1 VITGILNLLIN
12 TAAISN
18 LIGSRCYVNKAPQKA
33 ALPYVVLTQLNSEE
47 FLSLDATT
55 STLRSI
61 VIDVDCKG
69 RTFPETESLANAVKT
84 RLTDYSGAAG
94 SFTVGATIFNSESH
108 DYEPATDGSDNGVF
122 AITLDYDIMFNP

>member
-1 VITGILNLLIN
+1 MITGILNLMIN
-12 TAAISN
+12 TAAIST
-18 LIGSRCYVNKAPQKA
+18 LIGTRCYINKAPQKA
-33 ALPYVVLTQLNSEE
+33 ALPYLILTQLNSEE
-47 FLSLDATT
+47 FLSLDNTT

-61 VIDVDCKG
+61 VIDIDCKG
-69 RTFPETESLANAVKT
+69 RTFPETESLANAVKA

-94 SFTVGATIFNSESH
+94 GYTVGASIFNSESH

>member
-12 TAAISN
+12 TLAISN

-33 ALPYVVLTQLNSEE
+33 ALPYIVLTQLNSEE

-94 SFTVGATIFNSESH
+94 GFTVGATIFNSESH

-122 AITLDYDIMFNP
+122 AITLDYDIIFNP

>member
-12 TAAISN
+12 TLAISN

-33 ALPYVVLTQLNSEE
+33 ALPYIVLTQLNSEE

-94 SFTVGATIFNSESH
+94 GFTVGATIFNSESH

-122 AITLDYDIMFNP
+122 AITLDYDIIFNL

>member
-1 VITGILNLLIN
+1 MITGILNLLIN
-12 TAAISN
+12 TQTIST

-33 ALPYVVLTQLNSEE
+33 VLPYIVLTQLNSEE

-61 VIDVDCKG
+61 VVDVDCKG
-69 RTFPETESLANAVKT
+69 RTFPEAESLANAVRA
-84 RLTDYSGAAG
+84 RLTDYSGTAG
-94 SFTVGATIFNSESH
+94 SYTIGASIFNSESH

-122 AITLDYDIMFNP
+122 AITLDYDIIFNP